1 MEKKPLIEMQNITKR
16 FGAFGRVTALDNV
29 GLRIDSGEVLGLVG
43 DNGAG
48 KSTLIKILSGIYKPE
63 EGRILK
69 EGKEVKILS
78 RKDSMDLGIE
88 TIYQDTALID
98 QMSIWRDIFLAR
110 EITRPLSFLNKRS
123 MRKKSS
129 EMLDYVGIEGIQSPN
144 QLVGE
149 LSGGQKQSVAIARAI
164 YFKSKILLLDEPT
177 SALSVK
183 ESQNVLNYIRQLRN
197 EGITSVF
204 VTHNLM
210 HVYSVADRFVVLSH
224 GKTIANIMKEETSV
238 EDLIKIITSN

>member
-1 MEKKPLIEMQNITKR
+1 
-16 FGAFGRVTALDNV
+16 
-29 GLRIDSGEVLGLVG
+29 
-43 DNGAG
+43 
-48 KSTLIKILSGIYKPE
+48 
-63 EGRILK
+63 
-69 EGKEVKILS
+69 
-78 RKDSMDLGIE
+78 
-88 TIYQDTALID
+88 
-98 QMSIWRDIFLAR
+98 MSIWRDIFLAR
-110 EITRPLSFLNKRS
+110 EITRFFRFLNKRS
-123 MRKKSS
+123 MRKKSL
-129 EMLDYVGIEGIQSPN
+129 EMLNYVGIEGIQSPN

-183 ESQNVLNYIRQLRN
+183 ESQNVLDYIRQLRN

-224 GKTIANIMKEETSV
+224 GKAIANIRKEDTSV
-238 EDLIKIITSN
+238 DDLIKIITSN